1 MSQEILKKVVNAYLP
16 LLKFIPGWL
25 VTNKMLKDFDNIVFF
40 NGDTIFANEDSDVKF
55 LSDGMGFVNVDLNN
69 VNLGDDN
76 FDNYDPQT
84 IIHVRIMAWCNS
96 YKQRKACKKEISKN

>member
-1 MSQEILKKVVNAYLP
+1 
-16 LLKFIPGWL
+16 
-25 VTNKMLKDFDNIVFF
+25 MLKDFDNIVFF
-40 NGDTIFANEDSDVKF
+40 NEDIIFVNEDSDINF
-55 LSDGMGFVNVDLNN
+55 LSDGMGLVNVDLNN

-96 YKQRKACKKEISKN
+96 YKQRMAYKK